1 MNRLNLVVVAA
12 VCLAIML
19 LATLSARAQGNT
31 PPPQVV
37 VYAAAA
43 DASQTTLHVRG
54 VNFNQN
60 SRVFL
65 GGIELGGVLVDGSG
79 TVLWADISGFAPGSY
94 QLQVSNGNATV
105 QNARFEVTLGAAG
118 ATGATGPQGEPGPTG
133 PQGPQGE
140 TGATGP
146 AGPQGAQGETG
157 ATGAQGPQGEPG
169 PTGSQGAQG
178 ETGPTGA
185 QGATGAQ
192 GLQGAQGPIGPTG
205 ATGATGAA
213 GSGAGTFLKSIH
225 AISCTAQRGA
235 PSGDSNTCGGGGT
248 VRTNGDS
255 EFPCMVRATIPR
267 STYACHLDLPSG
279 AQIEEV
285 IFFGLD
291 GEANGYIEAAVWRT
305 NNNTFSPNYFSSFGG
320 TWQNSGV
327 AATPFAVGIPLFL
340 DSSAP
345 HTVDG
350 NFRYVIGFATE
361 GPAGSLLFAYGARV
375 KYTIP

>member
-12 VCLAIML
+12 VCLAVTL
-19 LATLSARAQGNT
+19 LATHSARAQGNN

-54 VNFNQN
+54 MNFNQN

-65 GGIELGGVLVDGSG
+65 GGIELGGVVVDGSG
-79 TVLWADISGFAPGSY
+79 TMLWADISGFAPGSY

-118 ATGATGPQGEPGPTG
+118 AAGATGPQGEPGPTG

-146 AGPQGAQGETG
+146 TGPQGAQGETG

-169 PTGSQGAQG
+169 PTGAQG
-178 ETGPTGA
+178 P
-185 QGATGAQ
+185 QGI
-192 GLQGAQGPIGPTG
+192 QGPIGPTG

-213 GSGAGTFLKSIH
+213 GPGAGTFFKSIH
-225 AISCTAQRGA
+225 AISCTAQDGA
-235 PSGDSNTCGGGGT
+235 PSGDSSTCGGGGT
-248 VRTNGDS
+248 VRTNGGTD
-255 EFPCMVRATIPR
+255 FPCIVRGTIPR

-285 IFFGLD
+285 MFFGLD
-291 GEANGYIEAAVWRT
+291 GIATGYIEAAVWRT
-305 NNNTFSPNYFSSFGG
+305 NNNTFAPNYFSSFGG

-327 AATPFAVGIPLFL
+327 AATPGAVSIPLFL
-340 DSSAP
+340 DSSPP

-361 GPAGSLLFAYGARV
+361 GPANLLLFAYGARV